1 MPKEKTTNKEL
12 KLFRVGNG
20 LTQKQIAEKVG
31 CDRSTYV
38 AIENGQRKGS
48 VIFWAKFKKAFPSA
62 DVRGLM
68 KIDED

>member
-1 MPKEKTTNKEL
+1 MPKKKAVNIGL
-12 KLFRVGNG
+12 KLFRVEMG
-20 LTQKQIAEKVG
+20 LTQQKLAEKIG

-38 AIENGQRKGS
+38 AIENGLRKGS
-48 VIFWAKFKKAFPSA
+48 ISFWAKFKAAFPAA